1 MGCRNKALTKMKSE
15 NLENYS
21 DKVAWA
27 ACSKISGVQN

>member
-1 MGCRNKALTKMKSE
+1 MGSRNKVLTKMKSE

-27 ACSKISGVQN
+27 ACSEISGVQS